1 MGLATERMTPRAGS
15 AAGLMGRLQLRLR
28 QSSPAYILMLPF
40 LILFFL
46 VIAYPFFYSI
56 YLGFYRAGLNTVPV
70 FVGLQNY
77 RTLLSD
83 ADFRQALFNTI
94 AFTVVVVLGDTVLSL
109 LLAIALNEP
118 IRGRTVFRIAVFL
131 PVMTS
136 WVVVAVIWQIMF
148 NEQGIVN
155 TLLESVFH
163 LPSQSFFADGK
174 KAMGIVM
181 AVSVWKDLGYYMII
195 FLAALQGVPREL
207 KEAAAIDGANRWQS
221 GWHVTIPNLRPVIYF
236 VASIAT
242 INSMQLFTQP
252 FIMTQFGP
260 LNATMPIVGL
270 LYRTAFV
277 NLDFGYGSAIG
288 TILLILLVAL
298 SFLNKKI
305 SDWTSR

>member
-1 MGLATERMTPRAGS
+1 MGLATERVTTGAGS
-15 AAGLMGRLQLRLR
+15 AEGWAARLQLRLR
-28 QSSPAYILMLPF
+28 QSSPAYLLMAPF
-40 LILFFL
+40 LILFFV

-56 YLGFYRAGLNTVPV
+56 YLGFFRESLNTAPV

-77 RTLLSD
+77 RTLFTD
-83 ADFRQALFNTI
+83 ALFHQALVNTI
-94 AFTVVVVLGDTVLSL
+94 LFTVVVVVGDTVLAL
-109 LLAIALNEP
+109 LLAMALNEP
-118 IRGRTVFRIAVFL
+118 LHGRAIFRVAVFL

-136 WVVVAVIWQIMF
+136 WVVVALIWQILF

-155 TLLESVFH
+155 TVLESVLH
-163 LPSQSFFADGK
+163 LKSQPWFADGAH
-174 KAMGIVM
+174 AMGVIM
-181 AVSVWKDLGYYMII
+181 AVSIWKDLGYYMII

-207 KEAAAIDGANRWQS
+207 KEAAAIDGATRFQS

-260 LNATMPIVGL
+260 LNATMPLVGL

-288 TILLILLVAL
+288 TVLLILLVIL

-305 SDWTSR
+305 SDWMSR

>member
-1 MGLATERMTPRAGS
+1 MGLATERVTAGASS
-15 AAGLMGRLQLRLR
+15 AGGWLARLQLRLR
-28 QSSPAYILMLPF
+28 ESSPAYILMLPF
-40 LILFFL
+40 LILFFV

-56 YLGFYRAGLNTVPV
+56 YLGFFRASLNTVPV

-77 RTLLSD
+77 RTLFLD
-83 ADFRQALFNTI
+83 AVFHQALVNTI
-94 AFTVVVVLGDTVLSL
+94 VFTAVVVVGDTVLAL
-109 LLAIALNEP
+109 LLAMALNEP
-118 IRGRTVFRIAVFL
+118 LHGRAIFRIAVFL

-136 WVVVAVIWQIMF
+136 WVVVALIWQILF
-148 NEQGIVN
+148 NEQGVVN
-155 TLLESVFH
+155 TMLESVLH
-163 LPSQSFFADGK
+163 LKSQAWFSDGAH
-174 KAMGIVM
+174 AMGVIM
-181 AVSVWKDLGYYMII
+181 AVSIWKDLGYYMII
-195 FLAALQGVPREL
+195 FLAALQGVPKEL

-221 GWHVTIPNLRPVIYF
+221 GWHVTVPNLRPVIYF

-252 FIMTQFGP
+252 YIMTQFGP

-288 TILLILLVAL
+288 TVLLILLVIL

-305 SDWTSR
+305 SDWMSR

>member
-1 MGLATERMTPRAGS
+1 MGLATERVTRGAGS
-15 AAGLMGRLQLRLR
+15 AEGWAARLQLRLR
-28 QSSPAYILMLPF
+28 QSSPAYLLMAPF
-40 LILFFL
+40 LILFFV

-56 YLGFYRAGLNTVPV
+56 YLGFFRESLNTVPV

-77 RTLLSD
+77 RTLFTD
-83 ADFRQALFNTI
+83 ALFHQALVNTI
-94 AFTVVVVLGDTVLSL
+94 LFTVVVVVGDTVLAL
-109 LLAIALNEP
+109 LLAMALNEP
-118 IRGRTVFRIAVFL
+118 LHGRAIFRVAVFL

-136 WVVVAVIWQIMF
+136 WVVVALIWQILF

-155 TLLESVFH
+155 TVLESVLH
-163 LPSQSFFADGK
+163 LKSQPWFADGAH
-174 KAMGIVM
+174 AMGVIM
-181 AVSVWKDLGYYMII
+181 AVSIWKDLGYYMII

-207 KEAAAIDGANRWQS
+207 KEAAAIDGATRFQS

-260 LNATMPIVGL
+260 LNATMPLVGL

-288 TILLILLVAL
+288 TVLLILLVIL

-305 SDWTSR
+305 SDWMSR